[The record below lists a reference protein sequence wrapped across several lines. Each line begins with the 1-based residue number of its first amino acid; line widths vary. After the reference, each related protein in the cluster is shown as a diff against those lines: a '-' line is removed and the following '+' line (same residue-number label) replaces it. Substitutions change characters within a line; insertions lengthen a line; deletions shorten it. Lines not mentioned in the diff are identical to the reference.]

1 MGGDRRVGAWGCF
14 SQAGDGRTAPPPRQ
28 VSGGNGGCNSCKYG
42 PGARLAAGERL
53 RIKRA
58 ASASS
63 GAGSGHLSHSPRS
76 PDTLAGVKQQLEMV
90 RPGSGMFTVFIS
102 LRGTKAD
109 LGLQSTNYFVYFDTD
124 LDKA

>member
-1 MGGDRRVGAWGCF
+1 MFFTGRRRKN
-14 SQAGDGRTAPPPRQ
+14 SPPPPAKSVAVTVAVTVVNTAQ
-28 VSGGNGGCNSCKYG
+28 VLDWL
-42 PGARLAAGERL
+42 PGERL
-53 RIKRA
+53 PIKRA

-102 LRGTKAD
+102 LRGTKED

>member
-1 MGGDRRVGAWGCF
+1 MFFTGRRRKN
-14 SQAGDGRTAPPPRQ
+14 SPPPPAKSVAVTVAVTVVNTAQ
-28 VSGGNGGCNSCKYG
+28 VLDWL
-42 PGARLAAGERL
+42 PGERL